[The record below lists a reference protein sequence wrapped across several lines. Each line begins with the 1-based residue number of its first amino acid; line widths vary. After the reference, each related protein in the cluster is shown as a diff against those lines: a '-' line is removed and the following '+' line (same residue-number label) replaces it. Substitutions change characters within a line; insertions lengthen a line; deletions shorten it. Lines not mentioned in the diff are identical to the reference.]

1 LISALH
7 LDYIALQIVT
17 MDPAAP
23 HQPPYTYTANQGY
36 EQTEE
41 IPRELQAQRDDG
53 AALENQ
59 DDDNDF
65 DDIFDDQDFDDND
78 WSADAGDLT
87 KSYNRQRNANEGA
100 ALRSNQ
106 QKPTANTFA
115 SVDDQVSALSKHAA
129 KIRLD
134 SVKQDASDSK
144 DKDKAD
150 RATSDQVL
158 DQRTR
163 MILLQMINRGFV
175 SEVHGAI
182 STGKEANVYGA
193 VLLDDSTGD
202 ATQRAIKVYKTA
214 ILSFKDRERY
224 ITGEHRFK
232 GGFDK
237 GNNRKM
243 VKLWAE
249 KEFRNLRRIY
259 NSGIPCPEPISL
271 KLHVLVMGFLGDR
284 KGWAYPRLRDATLT
298 GDDVDQ
304 QWHKLY
310 VQLLGI
316 MRRIYQVCRLVHADL
331 SEYNILY
338 HKEKLY
344 IIDVS
349 QSVEPDH
356 PRSLE
361 FLRMDIKNVGDFFRR
376 KGVDTLADRAIFNF
390 ITAPEGPVEEPEM
403 GKAIETLYETRA
415 DATGE
420 DNAAQQEVD
429 NEVFRNQYIPQTLEQ
444 VYDIEKDA
452 QKVGEG
458 QGNDLVYSNLLPD
471 QVIAPKKADGE
482 KGDDDQEQGS
492 TSDSDEGASLSGD
505 DSHDEADFEKGTPRG
520 RRFEDKD
527 EKKVCTP
534 YLIPHLAR
542 SSVTGS
548 LLTIPFRPISK
559 PSRKPS
565 VRSAR
570 KRCLNISRRRSSP
583 AHPAARNKHLKTTS
597 TPLAAPAQGPKSPR
611 QSSRAS
617 SGEAVNLAR
626 PFPTSPS
633 RVSLSWQRG

>member
-1 LISALH
+1 
-7 LDYIALQIVT
+7 
-17 MDPAAP
+17 MDPAADASTASPAAP

-36 EQTEE
+36 EQNPGD
-41 IPRELQAQRDDG
+41 IPAELRTQRGVEAGDDQAQDED
-53 AALENQ
+53 
-59 DDDNDF
+59 DF
-65 DDIFDDQDFDDND
+65 DDIFQDDADLDDEE
-78 WSADAGDLT
+78 WAADSGDLT
-87 KSYNRQRNANEGA
+87 KSYNRQRQLQGSSGDDGV
-100 ALRSNQ
+100 ALPCSNQ

-115 SVDDQVSALSKHAA
+115 SVDDQISALSKHAA

-134 SVKQDASDSK
+134 SVKQDSDK
-144 DKDKAD
+144 EKDKAD
-150 RATSDQVL
+150 RATSEQVL

-193 VLLDDSTGD
+193 VLHDDRTGE
-202 ATQRAIKVYKTA
+202 TTHRAIKVYKTA

-259 NSGIPCPEPISL
+259 NAGILCPEPISL

-284 KGWAYPRLRDATLT
+284 KGWAYPRLRDAVLS
-298 GDDVDQ
+298 GDDVEQ
-304 QWHKLY
+304 QWQKLY
-310 VQLLGI
+310 VQLLGL

-338 HKEKLY
+338 HKGNLY

-376 KGVDTLADRAIFNF
+376 KGVDTLADRTIFNF
-390 ITAPEGPVEEPEM
+390 ITAPTGAVEEPEM
-403 GKAIETLYETRA
+403 AKAIEVLYETRTPGA
-415 DATGE
+415 DE
-420 DNAAQQEVD
+420 DQDQLEVD

-452 QKVGEG
+452 QKVGKGE
-458 QGNDLVYSNLLPD
+458 GNDLVYSNLLAD
-471 QVIAPKKADGE
+471 QVVKPNDATKDEEEESASNEEDG
-482 KGDDDQEQGS
+482 S
-492 TSDSDEGASLSGD
+492 GASLDSD
-505 DSHDEADFEKGTPRG
+505 DSEDDESRFEKGTPRG

-527 EKKVCTP
+527 EKKLHKQAVKE
-534 YLIPHLAR
+534 AKR
-542 SSVTGS
+542 E
-548 LLTIPFRPISK
+548 K
-559 PSRKPS
+559 RKEKMP
-565 VRSAR
+565 
-570 KRCLNISRRRSSP
+570 
-583 AHPAARNKHLKTTS
+583 KHLKKKIVNSTS
-597 TPLAAPAQGPKSPR
+597 RKKK
-611 QSSRAS
+611 
-617 SGEAVNLAR
+617 
-626 PFPTSPS
+626 
-633 RVSLSWQRG
+633 

>member
-1 LISALH
+1 
-7 LDYIALQIVT
+7 

-59 DDDNDF
+59 DDENDF
-65 DDIFDDQDFDDND
+65 DDIFDDNDFDDND

-87 KSYNRQRNANEGA
+87 KSYNRQRNTNEGA

-193 VLLDDSTGD
+193 VLLDDSTGE

-232 GGFDK
+232 SGFDK

-298 GDDVDQ
+298 GDDIDQ

-310 VQLLGI
+310 IQLLGI
-316 MRRIYQVCRLVHADL
+316 MRKIYQVCRLVHADL

-338 HKEKLY
+338 HKGKLY

-403 GKAIETLYETRA
+403 EKAIDVLYENRA
-415 DATGE
+415 DVTGE
-420 DNAAQQEVD
+420 DNAAQEEVD

-452 QKVGEG
+452 QRVGQG

-482 KGDDDQEQGS
+482 KGDDDKEQGS
-492 TSDSDEGASLSGD
+492 TSDSDEGASLSDD

-527 EKKVCTP
+527 EKKAHKQAVKE
-534 YLIPHLAR
+534 AKR
-542 SSVTGS
+542 E
-548 LLTIPFRPISK
+548 K
-559 PSRKPS
+559 RKEKMP
-565 VRSAR
+565 
-570 KRCLNISRRRSSP
+570 
-583 AHPAARNKHLKTTS
+583 KHLKKKIVAT
-597 TPLAAPAQGPKSPR
+597 
-611 QSSRAS
+611 SSR
-617 SGEAVNLAR
+617 R
-626 PFPTSPS
+626 KK
-633 RVSLSWQRG
+633 

>member
-1 LISALH
+1 MDPAADASA
-7 LDYIALQIVT
+7 AS
-17 MDPAAP
+17 PAAP
-23 HQPPYTYTANQGY
+23 HQPPYNYTASQGY
-36 EQTEE
+36 EQTSD
-41 IPRELQAQRDDG
+41 IPAELRTQRG
-53 AALENQ
+53 APA
-59 DDDNDF
+59 DDDAADDDF
-65 DDIFDDQDFDDND
+65 DDIFDDDADLDDEE
-78 WSADAGDLT
+78 WAADAGDLT
-87 KSYNRQRNANEGA
+87 KSYNRQRQLHGDGDGV
-100 ALRSNQ
+100 ALLPRSNQ

-115 SVDDQVSALSKHAA
+115 SVDDQISALSKHAA

-134 SVKQDASDSK
+134 SVKQDSDK
-144 DKDKAD
+144 DKDKGD

-193 VLLDDSTGD
+193 VLHDDRSGET
-202 ATQRAIKVYKTA
+202 THRAIKVYKTA

-259 NSGIPCPEPISL
+259 NAGILCPEPISL

-284 KGWAYPRLRDATLT
+284 KGWAYPRLRDATLS

-304 QWHKLY
+304 QWQKLY
-310 VQLLGI
+310 VQLLGL

-338 HKEKLY
+338 HDGKLY

-390 ITAPEGPVEEPEM
+390 ITAPDGAVEEPEM
-403 GKAIETLYETRA
+403 TKAIEVLYETRTPGA
-415 DATGE
+415 DE
-420 DNAAQQEVD
+420 DQDQLEVD

-452 QKVGEG
+452 QKVGKGE
-458 QGNDLVYSNLLPD
+458 GNDLIYSNLLAD
-471 QVIAPKKADGE
+471 QVVKPNDAEKKEGEEESASNDEDG
-482 KGDDDQEQGS
+482 S
-492 TSDSDEGASLSGD
+492 GASLDSD
-505 DSHDEADFEKGTPRG
+505 DSDYDESRFEKGTPRG

-527 EKKVCTP
+527 EKKQHKQAVKE
-534 YLIPHLAR
+534 AKR
-542 SSVTGS
+542 E
-548 LLTIPFRPISK
+548 K
-559 PSRKPS
+559 RKDKMP
-565 VRSAR
+565 
-570 KRCLNISRRRSSP
+570 
-583 AHPAARNKHLKTTS
+583 KHLKKKIVSSTS
-597 TPLAAPAQGPKSPR
+597 RKKK
-611 QSSRAS
+611 
-617 SGEAVNLAR
+617 
-626 PFPTSPS
+626 
-633 RVSLSWQRG
+633 

>member
-1 LISALH
+1 MPE
-7 LDYIALQIVT
+7 DVT
-17 MDPAAP
+17 STASPAAP
-23 HQPPYTYTANQGY
+23 HEPPFQYTANQGY
-36 EQTEE
+36 VEASQEVPPEVRMPRGAPHPEE
-41 IPRELQAQRDDG
+41 YHE
-53 AALENQ
+53 
-59 DDDNDF
+59 DDNDL
-65 DDIFDDQDFDDND
+65 DDIFEEDDVDEEE
-78 WSADAGDLT
+78 WSGDARDLT
-87 KSYNRQRNANEGA
+87 KTYNRQRQLHDNTNGA
-100 ALRSNQ
+100 AVAPRSNQ

-134 SVKQDASDSK
+134 TVKQSDDK

-193 VLLDDSTGD
+193 MLVDDKTGD
-202 ATQRAIKVYKTA
+202 AVHKAIKVYKTA
-214 ILSFKDRERY
+214 ILVFKDRERY

-259 NSGIPCPEPISL
+259 NAGIPCPEPITL
-271 KLHVLVMGFLGDR
+271 KLHVLVMGFLGDK
-284 KGWAYPRLRDATLT
+284 KGWAYPRLRDATLA

-304 QWHKLY
+304 QWRSLY
-310 VQLLGI
+310 IQLLGL
-316 MRRIYQVCRLVHADL
+316 MRKMYQVCRLVHADL

-338 HKEKLY
+338 HKGVLY

-376 KGVDTLADRAIFNF
+376 KGVDTLSDRAIFNF
-390 ITAPEGPVEEPEM
+390 ITSLTEPVEEP
-403 GKAIETLYETRA
+403 GLAETVEKLYETRESAA
-415 DATGE
+415 DE
-420 DNAAQQEVD
+420 DEEAALEVD

-444 VYDIEKDA
+444 VYNMEKDA
-452 QKVGEG
+452 QKLSQGEG
-458 QGNDLVYSNLLPD
+458 GDLVYKNLLAD
-471 QVIAPKKADGE
+471 QVVQPKE
-482 KGDDDQEQGS
+482 GDDAEDDSEDESGS
-492 TSDSDEGASLSGD
+492 GVSLSDSESGD
-505 DSHDEADFEKGTPRG
+505 ESRFEKGTPRG
-520 RRFEDKD
+520 RKFEDKD
-527 EKKVCTP
+527 EKKVRCCVSPP
-534 YLIPHLAR
+534 YKWLLTCPSNINKLSKRPSAR
-542 SSVTGS
+542 SERT
-548 LLTIPFRPISK
+548 K
-559 PSRKPS
+559 
-565 VRSAR
+565 
-570 KRCLNISRRRSSP
+570 C
-583 AHPAARNKHLKTTS
+583 
-597 TPLAAPAQGPKSPR
+597 
-611 QSSRAS
+611 QSI
-617 SGEAVNLAR
+617 
-626 PFPTSPS
+626 
-633 RVSLSWQRG
+633 

>member
-1 LISALH
+1 MSAA
-7 LDYIALQIVT
+7 DNTSAAS
-17 MDPAAP
+17 PAAP
-23 HQPPYTYTANQGY
+23 HEPPYSYTANQGY
-36 EQTEE
+36 DQTHE
-41 IPRELQAQRDDG
+41 IPPELKMPRG
-53 AALENQ
+53 APLP
-59 DDDNDF
+59 DDDEDLE
-65 DDIFDDQDFDDND
+65 DIFEEDADLEDEE
-78 WSADAGDLT
+78 WDAGAGNLT
-87 KSYNRQRNANEGA
+87 KSYNRQRQLHDADDGGA
-100 ALRSNQ
+100 LPRSNQ

-115 SVDDQVSALSKHAA
+115 SVDDQISALSKHAA

-134 SVKQDASDSK
+134 SVKQVDTK

-150 RATSDQVL
+150 RATSEQVL

-193 VLLDDSTGD
+193 VLHDDRTGET
-202 ATQRAIKVYKTA
+202 TQRAIKVYKTA

-259 NSGIPCPEPISL
+259 NSGILCPEPISL

-284 KGWAYPRLRDATLT
+284 KGWAYPRLRDATLA
-298 GDDVDQ
+298 GEDVDQ
-304 QWHKLY
+304 QWQKLY
-310 VQLLGI
+310 VQLLGL
-316 MRRIYQVCRLVHADL
+316 MRKMYQVCRLVHADL

-338 HKEKLY
+338 HDGKLY

-376 KGVDTLADRAIFNF
+376 KGVDTLPDRSIFNF
-390 ITAPEGPVEEPEM
+390 ITSPEGAVEEPEM
-403 GKAIETLYETRA
+403 AKVIDHLYEVRPTV
-415 DATGE
+415 DGE
-420 DNAAQQEVD
+420 EEHAEQEVD

-452 QKVGEG
+452 RKVGKGE
-458 QGNDLVYSNLLPD
+458 GNDLVYSNLLAD
-471 QVIAPKKADGE
+471 QVIAPKGTE
-482 KGDDDQEQGS
+482 NGDDEASGS
-492 TSDSDEGASLSGD
+492 DDDSGSGASLDSD
-505 DSHDEADFEKGTPRG
+505 DSEDDESKFEKGTPRG

-527 EKKVCTP
+527 EKKQHKQAVKE
-534 YLIPHLAR
+534 AKR
-542 SSVTGS
+542 E
-548 LLTIPFRPISK
+548 K
-559 PSRKPS
+559 RKEKMP
-565 VRSAR
+565 
-570 KRCLNISRRRSSP
+570 
-583 AHPAARNKHLKTTS
+583 KHLKKKIVASTS
-597 TPLAAPAQGPKSPR
+597 RRKK
-611 QSSRAS
+611 
-617 SGEAVNLAR
+617 
-626 PFPTSPS
+626 
-633 RVSLSWQRG
+633 

>member
-1 LISALH
+1 MDSSAG
-7 LDYIALQIVT
+7 DAT
-17 MDPAAP
+17 ASPAAP

-36 EQTEE
+36 EKTEE
-41 IPRELQAQRDDG
+41 IPRELQTQR
-53 AALENQ
+53 ENPAPEGQ
-59 DDDNDF
+59 EDDNDL
-65 DDIFDDQDFDDND
+65 DDIFDDDEDFDEKE
-78 WSADAGDLT
+78 WSADGGDLT
-87 KSYNRQRNANEGA
+87 KSYNRQRSAQDGA
-100 ALRSNQ
+100 VLPRSNQ

-115 SVDDQVSALSKHAA
+115 SIDDQVSALSKHAA

-134 SVKQDASDSK
+134 SVKQDADK

-150 RATSDQVL
+150 RATSEQVL

-193 VLLDDSTGD
+193 VLHDDRTGET
-202 ATQRAIKVYKTA
+202 TQRAIKVYKTA

-259 NSGIPCPEPISL
+259 NASIPCPEPISL

-284 KGWAYPRLRDATLT
+284 KGWAYPRLRDAVLT

-390 ITAPEGPVEEPEM
+390 ITAPEGAVEEPAMSE
-403 GKAIETLYETRA
+403 AIEKLYETRP
-415 DATGE
+415 DATSE
-420 DNAAQQEVD
+420 DHAAQLEVD

-452 QKVGEG
+452 QKVNQG
-458 QGNDLVYSNLLPD
+458 QGNDLVYSNLLAD
-471 QVIAPKKADGE
+471 QVIAPKKTEEADE
-482 KGDDDQEQGS
+482 EEGS
-492 TSDSDEGASLSGD
+492 TSDTDGEGASLD
-505 DSHDEADFEKGTPRG
+505 DDDESHDESRFEKGTPRG

-527 EKKVCTP
+527 EKKAHKQAVKE
-534 YLIPHLAR
+534 AKR
-542 SSVTGS
+542 E
-548 LLTIPFRPISK
+548 K
-559 PSRKPS
+559 RKEKMP
-565 VRSAR
+565 
-570 KRCLNISRRRSSP
+570 
-583 AHPAARNKHLKTTS
+583 KHLKKKIVASTS
-597 TPLAAPAQGPKSPR
+597 RRKK
-611 QSSRAS
+611 
-617 SGEAVNLAR
+617 
-626 PFPTSPS
+626 
-633 RVSLSWQRG
+633 